1 MLWVCQRHT
10 GNQMKKFS
18 VAKTE
23 TTGAKN
29 ESVSMGL

>member
-10 GNQMKKFS
+10 GNQMKEFS
-18 VAKTE
+18 VAKTG

-29 ESVSMGL
+29 E